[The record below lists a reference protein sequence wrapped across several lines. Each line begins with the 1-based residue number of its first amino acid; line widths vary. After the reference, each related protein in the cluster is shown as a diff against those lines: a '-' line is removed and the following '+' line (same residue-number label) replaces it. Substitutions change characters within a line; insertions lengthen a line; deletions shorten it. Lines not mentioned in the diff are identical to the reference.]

1 MSHRMRGLAAAA
13 AATALGVVAPA
24 IAPAVALPAGS
35 AAPRAA
41 SRFGY
46 TVNETV
52 PVPAAGAVAVD
63 GITST
68 AYVSSTAGGRSA
80 AAVVDLANHKM
91 VTTIAGAAGLTLVV
105 DPTRQ
110 RLLAST
116 DSDYSVY
123 STTTR
128 RLLLTSPRVPG
139 YENLRGQAALD
150 AATGT
155 GYLTFTAAPHP
166 DFTGI
171 TPIDARTGYSDF
183 TGFGAQGCGGGLGVD
198 AVRRH
203 AFLATDLALS
213 RFDLGVERGGDS
225 SSITLGTPADRFPC
239 ADTHVPLAV
248 DSATGVVWLS
258 GGGRLFA
265 VDGSTMRVLT
275 TLDVAA
281 DQLAVD
287 VGTHSVYALR
297 GATLTVV
304 DAVTG
309 QVDARVALPRPA
321 GDLAVDSVRH
331 EAVVTDAVGVT
342 TVDQHAPATPVG
354 GGGQV
359 AHPGDRFLAP
369 LTVSATGAG
378 GGPAAGVPVRF
389 EVLSGP
395 AAFESGSTV
404 ANVVTGTDGRASSP
418 PLVAGATT
426 GTVTV
431 RATITGAPAVSFNL
445 TVTPRPALPPA
456 YADTTTGATGQLQIP
471 APDAYAYGPL
481 TGSVRTASG
490 APAAYRHLVANV
502 VEHASFD
509 SHDPVRPD
517 QVFTD
522 AAGSFISP
530 GVVVSR
536 GDWGPALV
544 TVEGDGVQASGWLLS
559 NPDPD
564 RPSTDLAV
572 SVSAPTSLPVGR
584 SGLATVT
591 VTNRGTVPL
600 AAGDVLAGVSAT
612 PGLQFGAGPADA
624 VFAREQVVVVDPG
637 ALPAGGRRSFTVPVV
652 ARTRGNARLT
662 AGVVAGVR
670 DTRPADNGT
679 AAAVSVR

>member
-13 AATALGVVAPA
+13 AATALGAIAPA

-35 AAPRAA
+35 VAPHAA

-46 TVNETV
+46 TVNEAV
-52 PVPAAGAVAVD
+52 PVPASGAVAVD

-80 AAVVDLANHKM
+80 AAVVDLASRKV

-213 RFDLGVERGGDS
+213 RFDLDAERGGNAS
-225 SSITLGTPADRFPC
+225 SVTLGTPADRFPC

-275 TLDVAA
+275 TLNVAA

-287 VGTHSVYALR
+287 VDTHSVYALR
-297 GATLTVV
+297 GAELTVV

-321 GDLAVDSVRH
+321 GHLAVDSVRH
-331 EAVVTDAVGVT
+331 EAVLTDAVGVT
-342 TVDQHAPATPVG
+342 TVDQHAPATPVD

-369 LTVSATGAG
+369 LTVSATGVG

-404 ANVVTGTDGRASSP
+404 ADGVTGTDGRASSP

-426 GTVTV
+426 GTVAV
-431 RATITGAPAVSFNL
+431 RATINGARAVSFNL

-456 YADTTTGATGQLQIP
+456 YADTTTGATGQLQVP
-471 APDAYAYGPL
+471 GPVAYAYGPL

-502 VEHASFD
+502 VEHATFD

-522 AAGSFISP
+522 AAGSFTIP
-530 GVVVSR
+530 GVVAP
-536 GDWGPALV
+536 GNFGPVLV

-572 SVSAPTSLPVGR
+572 SVAAPTSLPVGR

-652 ARTRGNARLT
+652 ARMRGNARLT

-679 AAAVSVR
+679 AAAVTVG